1 MKKIIS
7 ISIGLC
13 LEMAAV
19 VTVNAANPASTA
31 YVDKAF
37 TMIQQQ
43 IDSIKINPSSTLAI
57 GQNYGGGTIIYLSG
71 NTTPREGLIAAPT
84 DASCAGNNCLW
95 AMNDNTAILAAEGT
109 LLFDGGPLGN
119 NNTQVI
125 IDTIGSSQAQ
135 AAFAATNYT
144 TPGDGNCTTTTISC
158 TGWYLPA
165 ISELSLIFVFFG
177 DGVLTNF
184 STGNYWSSTQSSSV
198 SSNALDV
205 SFDTSSLGTQGSAG
219 KQTQIGVRAIRAFT
233 Y

>member
-1 MKKIIS
+1 MKKL

-37 TMIQQQ
+37 MMIQQQ
-43 IDSIKINPSSTLAI
+43 IDSIKLNPSFTLAI
-57 GQNYGGGTIIYLSG
+57 GQHYGGGTIIYLSG
-71 NTTPREGLIAAPT
+71 NTTLRKGLIAAPT
-84 DASCAGNNCLW
+84 DANCAGNCLW
-95 AMNDNTAILAAEGT
+95 ATNNTNGISAAEGT

-119 NNTQVI
+119 NNTQNI
-125 IDTIGSSQAQ
+125 INTIGGNEAQ
-135 AAFAATNYT
+135 AAAAATNYT
-144 TPGDGNCTTTTISC
+144 TPGEENCTTTTISC

-184 STGNYWSSTQSSSV
+184 NTITPYYWSSTQNSFV
-198 SSNALDV
+198 ADDALDV
-205 SFDTSSLGTQGSAG
+205 SFDPTSLGTQGSPS
-219 KQTQIGVRAIRAFT
+219 KQTPISVRAVRAFT